1 MVAIAFF
8 NIFSVDFDKLLMQ
21 PRFKS
26 IEKIKTIGA
35 TYMAASG
42 LNPNHRVSTRF
53 FYVNVL
59 LATCHVTADH
69 MGLEYTIFCQSNR
82 ILGE

>member
-1 MVAIAFF
+1 M
-8 NIFSVDFDKLLMQ
+8 IFIVDFDKLLMQ

-42 LNPNHRVSTRF
+42 LNPNHKVCRNAKCMKLIMPTARV
-53 FYVNVL
+53 N
-59 LATCHVTADH
+59 A
-69 MGLEYTIFCQSNR
+69 
-82 ILGE
+82 

>member
-1 MVAIAFF
+1 MIKEY
-8 NIFSVDFDKLLMQ
+8 IFSVDFDKLLMQ

-42 LNPNHRVSTRF
+42 LNPNHKVRTYNKRQWNNFPKVIKNDLRNDFLFSQQTKIANISVR
-53 FYVNVL
+53 
-59 LATCHVTADH
+59 
-69 MGLEYTIFCQSNR
+69 
-82 ILGE
+82 